1 MAKDVRTLIFYVVLL
16 LFFGSL
22 IYGIIVAGADFNG
35 TEQELTG
42 AQASS
47 YTDGFERFMLAF
59 DESIHSPIP
68 ILLLQILAILV
79 VARLFSWVCVKI
91 KQPSVIGE
99 ILAGI
104 VLGPSVLAKFF
115 PEVSN
120 FLFAPESL
128 RNIDILSQVGLL
140 LFMFVIGME
149 LDVSVV
155 KKRMKETLVISHA
168 STIVPFSLGMLL
180 AFYVYPIYADGTVSF
195 LSFALFIGIAMSIT
209 ALPVLA
215 RIIQERGMTK
225 SHLGSVTLAA
235 AANNDLTALCI
246 LAGVMA
252 IVQAGSI
259 ASALYTL
266 LFAIVYGLF
275 MFFVVRPFMNIIGN
289 LYNNKEVIN
298 KAMVAFIFII
308 LVLSSY
314 LTELIGI
321 HALFGAFIAGIV
333 MPANMK
339 FRHIMIDK
347 IEDVALSLLL
357 PLFFVSTGLRTEIGL
372 LNSPDLW
379 LMCGL
384 FTLVAVVGM
393 FGGASVSAKFT
404 GESWHNSLRI
414 GALMNTRGLI
424 ELVILTIGYEL
435 GVLPPVVFAMLVIM
449 TVVTTFMTAP
459 LIIFIDYCFATG
471 KRIKDRIR
479 PPKEPIY
486 RLLLS
491 FGRAKSGAIMLRVA
505 QQLFG
510 YGRRPLEVTAL
521 HITEGSDINPL
532 HIDDIVD
539 TAFEP
544 IDDEAVNLK
553 MSLIKRYEI
562 SNNTTSDIARIAN
575 EDEYDFL
582 LVGSSVALSNEPTDR
597 EAERGKHNFILN
609 RLIER
614 IASPKSPLLPGAF
627 LFDKTKQFVESA
639 RCDVGVFVNRGLSVI
654 SKLLIV
660 MYGDKDDFLLYNIER
675 LVKKDNLAIT
685 LYDPTG
691 KVAKNDAMMD
701 TLTHVKEGSRSFNL
715 VSGEAVNPDIFPLYD
730 FMMIGSESWQALTEQ
745 GEPMISKI
753 PSSLIIYKYIPK
765 NNLTTNEHENSEADS
780 GKIARETRETE

>member
-1 MAKDVRTLIFYVVLL
+1 MAKDVRTLIFYVVLI

-22 IYGIIVAGADFNG
+22 IYGVIAAGINFNG
-35 TEQELTG
+35 GEQELAETQTSFY
-42 AQASS
+42 A
-47 YTDGFERFMLAF
+47 DGFERFVLVF
-59 DESIHSPIP
+59 QESLQNPIS
-68 ILLLQILAILV
+68 ILLLQILAILL
-79 VARLFSWVCVKI
+79 VARLFSWICVKI

-104 VLGPSVLAKFF
+104 VLGPSVLAKFL
-115 PEVSN
+115 PEVSA

-128 RNIDILSQVGLL
+128 HNIDILSQVGLV

-149 LDVSVV
+149 LDLGVV

-168 STIVPFSLGMLL
+168 STIIPFSLGMLL
-180 AFYVYPIYADGTVSF
+180 AFYVYPIYAKGTVPF

-209 ALPVLA
+209 AFPVLA

-225 SHLGSVTLAA
+225 THLGSITLAS
-235 AANNDLTALCI
+235 AANNDLTAWCI
-246 LAGVMA
+246 LAGIMA

-259 ASALYTL
+259 ASLLFTL
-266 LFAIVYGLF
+266 LFTIIYGVF

-298 KAMVAFIFII
+298 KAMVGFIFII

-314 LTELIGI
+314 LTEVLGI
-321 HALFGAFIAGIV
+321 HALFGAFIAGVV

-357 PLFFVSTGLRTEIGL
+357 PLFFVSTGLQTEIGL
-372 LNSPDLW
+372 LNTPELW

-384 FTLVAVVGM
+384 FTLIAIIGK
-393 FGGASVSAKFT
+393 FGGAAFSAKLV
-404 GESWHNSLRI
+404 GESWHDSLRI
-414 GALMNTRGLI
+414 GALMNTRGLM
-424 ELVILTIGYEL
+424 ELIVLTIGYEL
-435 GVLPPVVFAMLVIM
+435 GILPPVVFVMLVIM
-449 TVVTTFMTAP
+449 TIITTFMTAP
-459 LIIFIDYCFATG
+459 LIGFIDYCFIARQ
-471 KRIKDRIR
+471 RIKDRIR

-510 YGRRPLEVTAL
+510 YGNRPLEVTAL

-532 HIDDIVD
+532 HINEITE

-544 IDDEAVNLK
+544 INDEAINLK
-553 MSLIKRYEI
+553 MSLNKRYEI
-562 SNNTTSDIARIAN
+562 SNNTTSDIVRIAN
-575 EDEYDFL
+575 EEEYDFL
-582 LVGSSVALSNEPTDR
+582 LIGSSIALSNEPADR
-597 EAERGKHNFILN
+597 EVGRGKRGLILN
-609 RLIER
+609 RFIER
-614 IASPKSPLLPGAF
+614 IASSKSTLLPGAF
-627 LFDKTKQFVESA
+627 LFDKTNQFVENV

-660 MYGDKDDFLLYNIER
+660 MYGDEDDFLLYNIER

-691 KVAKNDAMMD
+691 KVAQSDTITE
-701 TLTHVKEGSRSFNL
+701 TLTRVKRGSRSFNL
-715 VSGEAVNPDIFPLYD
+715 VSGKAVDPEIFPLYD
-730 FMMIGSESWQALTEQ
+730 FLMIGSESWHTLIEQ

-765 NNLTTNEHENSEADS
+765 NNLTTDEHENSETDS
-780 GKIARETRETE
+780 SEIARETRETE